1 MCEYVVRAN
10 ADEFDPG
17 EFLLDMK
24 DGALSVLSYCDYR
37 LLREDPAT
45 ALRVLFRN
53 QCADVAIHGR
63 WIDAVV
69 KGEVEPGKAIV
80 NAHRGVMRYYKK
92 DEF

>member
-1 MCEYVVRAN
+1 
-10 ADEFDPG
+10 
-17 EFLLDMK
+17 
-24 DGALSVLSYCDYR
+24 
-37 LLREDPAT
+37 
-45 ALRVLFRN
+45 LRVLFRN